1 MKFYVRRI
9 AFYVLTL
16 WFAVT
21 LNFVL
26 PRLLPGDPATILLQ
40 KLSRLGGEVTPAMIR
55 SVELLL
61 GTDDGASMWSQYWSY
76 IGSIFRGDLG
86 ISISNYP
93 APVTTLIGEALPWTL
108 ALVGTATVLSFLLG
122 IFGGAW
128 VGWKRGTWADNV
140 IPATTLLQS
149 VPYFWLALLLVYIFS
164 VSLGWFPIIG
174 GWDTWT
180 FDNPEASLAFF
191 LDALRHATLP
201 AITIIL
207 SSVGGWLLGMRNM
220 TVSTLSE
227 DYITTAE
234 AKGLRP
240 SRIFMTYTVRNASLP
255 SIAGFTIALG
265 FVVSGS
271 IVMEQVF
278 TYPGLGRLMI
288 QAVQGNDYALMQG
301 VFLVITLTVLAAN
314 FIMDMFYGFIDP
326 RARHNG

>member
-1 MKFYVRRI
+1 MKFYIRRVV
-9 AFYVLTL
+9 FYLITL
-16 WFAVT
+16 WFAVS
-21 LNFVL
+21 LNFFL
-26 PRLLPGDPATILLQ
+26 PRLLPGDPASILLQ
-40 KLSRLGGEVTPAMIR
+40 KLAKNGEVTPAMIKN
-55 SVELLL
+55 VELLL
-61 GTDDGASMWSQYWSY
+61 GAQEGESIWSSY
-76 IGSIFRGDLG
+76 LGYLSNLFRGNLG
-86 ISISNYP
+86 ISTSNYP
-93 APVTTLIGEALPWTL
+93 APVTELIGNALPWTL
-108 ALVGTATVLSFLLG
+108 MLVGMATLVSFLLG
-122 IFGGAW
+122 IGLGAW
-128 VGWKRGTWADNV
+128 VGWKRGTWADHI
-140 IPATTLLQS
+140 IPATTLMQS
-149 VPYFWLALLLVYIFS
+149 VPYFWLALILVYVFS

-174 GWDTWT
+174 GYDAWT
-180 FDNPEASLAFF
+180 FDAPEASWAFVK
-191 LDALRHATLP
+191 DAIWHGILP
-201 AITIIL
+201 AVTIVI

-240 SRIFMTYTVRNASLP
+240 SRIFMTYAVRNAALP

-265 FVVSGS
+265 FVVAGS

-278 TYPGLGRLMI
+278 TYPGIGRLMI